1 MRSDHFDALGD
12 VEAGRPGLDHEGGD
26 AAGAGRFAGTG
37 EDHIE
42 IGNAAVGDEGLL
54 AVDHV
59 VAALGPRRGGH
70 GGDVRAG
77 LGLGQREGGDGGALG
92 DARQIAAPEL
102 VRTGKRD
109 RAAAE
114 ALHGEGEV
122 GKPAVARQCFARDH
136 QIARLQRLVRPA
148 EACRDAMPQAPGGA
162 ERAHPAH
169 AGRADISMA
178 GVAIFHIVDRVLS
191 PLVELSPRRRDAGRR
206 KMGRPNVQ
214 SGSCLFS
221 SRSKARISGRSPRDQ
236 AAITIPTANHCISS
250 GPRHIIHADCSR

>member
-1 MRSDHFDALGD
+1 MRQEFEPQPRQRMRRDHFDAFGD
-12 VEAGRPGLDHEGGD
+12 VEAGRPGLDNEGGD

-37 EDHIE
+37 EDHVE
-42 IGNAAVGDEGLL
+42 VGNAAVGDEGLL

-102 VRTGKRD
+102 VRTGERD

-122 GKPAVARQCFARDH
+122 GKPAVPRQCFARDH

-148 EACRDAMPQAPGGA
+148 EACRDAVPQAPGGA

-169 AGRADISMA
+169 AGRADIGVA

-191 PLVELSPRRRDAGRR
+191 PLVELRREGAMLGVEKWDAQMCSPAHVCSPPGRKPGFLGVPR
-206 KMGRPNVQ
+206 AIRP
-214 SGSCLFS
+214 
-221 SRSKARISGRSPRDQ
+221 P
-236 AAITIPTANHCISS
+236 
-250 GPRHIIHADCSR
+250 